1 MSKTPR
7 INKEEGI
14 PYRLQ
19 GISCLLY
26 ITSYVHQDPFN
37 GSAQNCDSD
46 LDYYGY
52 EDIEWEVYNLN
63 GFRMKF
69 LEDKCTEEEKK
80 NATAFLSSYMSEQR
94 KNNNDL

>member
-7 INKEEGI
+7 IDKKEGI
-14 PYRLQ
+14 PYRLH

-26 ITSYVHQDPFN
+26 ITSYTYQPPFK
-37 GSAQNCDSD
+37 GSPQNCDSD

-52 EDIEWEVYNLN
+52 EEIEWEVYNLN

-69 LEDKCTEEEKK
+69 LEDISTKDEKDD
-80 NATAFLSSYMSEQR
+80 ATAFLSSYMR
-94 KNNNDL
+94 KNRDE